1 MSKYILKEVLLTF
14 VIFNMFN
21 ISYSAGIQIKYINNV
36 NSFSIICL
44 LLTFTLIIVI
54 AGAQIVTGKEE
65 FGEYIDKFKKE
76 QLQSKYMIATIVYRF
91 TLGFLLATVNEWAAG
106 GILFTAVAA
115 VFLTYICYCE
125 PFNDGFQN
133 VRSKFIHSVHVLI
146 LFVNF
151 YYRAEANSNVTET
164 STLSVPAYIQ
174 VTAVIVSVVGSTV
187 ILAYELV
194 KKYILKK

>member
-1 MSKYILKEVLLTF
+1 MLTF

-36 NSFSIICL
+36 SSFSIICL

-54 AGAQIVTGKEE
+54 TAAQIVTDKAE

-76 QLQSKYMIATIVYRF
+76 RLQSKYMIATILYRF
-91 TLGFLLATVNEWAAG
+91 TLGFLLAAINEWAAG
-106 GILFTAVAA
+106 AIVFTFVSAA
-115 VFLTYICYCE
+115 FLAYICYCE

-133 VRSKFIHSVHVLI
+133 VRSKFVHAVHVLI

-151 YYRAEANSNVTET
+151 YYRAEADGSVSEAAA
-164 STLSVPAYIQ
+164 LSVPAYIQ
-174 VTAVIVSVVGSTV
+174 ISAVAVTVFGSTLL
-187 ILAYELV
+187 LAYEFIQ
-194 KKYILKK
+194 KYLLKKA